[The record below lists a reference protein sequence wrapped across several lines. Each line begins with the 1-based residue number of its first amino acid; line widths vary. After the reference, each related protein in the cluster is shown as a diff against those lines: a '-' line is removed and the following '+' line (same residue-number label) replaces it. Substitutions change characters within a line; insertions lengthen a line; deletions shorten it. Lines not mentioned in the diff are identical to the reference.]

1 MEIWIIYLDN
11 IIIFAKEFE
20 ECQENIDLVL
30 TRLMECNFK
39 LSAEKCFFMQKSV
52 HCVGHVVSD
61 KGVETDPDKIEE
73 LKNWPGP
80 MNTEELHCF
89 IAFAG
94 YYMSYDQHISKLAK
108 PLTYRFITPTSRKEI
123 QEKA

>member
-1 MEIWIIYLDN
+1 
-11 IIIFAKEFE
+11 
-20 ECQENIDLVL
+20 
-30 TRLMECNFK
+30 
-39 LSAEKCFFMQKSV
+39 MQKSV
-52 HCVGHVVSD
+52 HCLGHVVSD

-73 LKNWPGP
+73 LKNWNGP

-108 PLTYRFITPTSRKEI
+108 PLTDLLPLPQQRRRNPREHINNEI
-123 QEKA
+123 A